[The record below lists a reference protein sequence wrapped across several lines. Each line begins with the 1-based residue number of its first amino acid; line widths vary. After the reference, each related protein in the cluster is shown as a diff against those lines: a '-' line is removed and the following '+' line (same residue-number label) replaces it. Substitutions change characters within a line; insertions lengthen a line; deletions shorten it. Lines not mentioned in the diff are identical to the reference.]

1 MNEEERDNAGEEENK
16 DAHEAILFSAV
27 LHPHTS
33 LSPNSFVVLMVALC
47 IVSFGAGAAFMLAGA
62 WPVLGF
68 FGLDILLV
76 YYAFRVSY
84 QRSRMYET
92 VRLTENELA
101 VEKVDPKGRAVRWEF
116 QPYWLRVGIEETPRR
131 DATLT
136 LRSHGKTLEIGAFLT
151 PEEKRDVAR
160 ALEIELRRL
169 RGQTA

>member
-1 MNEEERDNAGEEENK
+1 MSHQEPENGPEATRE
-16 DAHEAILFSAV
+16 DGHEAVLFSAV

-33 LSPNSFVVLMVALC
+33 LGPDSFLVLMATLC
-47 IVSFGAGAAFMLAGA
+47 VISFGAGAAFMLAGA

-68 FGLDILLV
+68 LGLDILLI

-84 QRSRMYET
+84 HRARMYET

-101 VEKVDPKGRAVRWEF
+101 VEKVDPKGRTVRWEF
-116 QPYWLRVGIEETPRR
+116 QPYWLRVGVEESSRR
-131 DATLT
+131 DAALT

-160 ALEIELRRL
+160 ALEVELRRL
-169 RGQTA
+169 RGQNA